1 MSSRNSLIQ
10 IPHRLTSACT
20 LLAVLTTFSLPAF
33 AQSISS
39 SDMLARRDLPD
50 ASMPTELQDLLPGGT
65 RTLGITSESDIAV
78 RNR

>member
-1 MSSRNSLIQ
+1 MSSRNSLMHIQ
-10 IPHRLTSACT
+10 YRLTSACA

-39 SDMLARRDLPD
+39 DMLARRDSPD

-65 RTLGITSESDIAV
+65 RTLGITSETDIAV